1 MKRDTETYIW
11 DDSISF
17 CRWCIVNIYQ
27 VRFIRELLEV
37 INVGPTPPPILYL
50 SDGGH
55 VENLGI
61 LPLLKKKLQKIVVV
75 DGGDLEELG
84 IAGDLITALK
94 KAREKLHCSFT
105 GMNGRDVYEDLRTK
119 VIDRPA
125 RKQPRSYR
133 FKVEYYDYTD
143 EGEEQ
148 KVGEG
153 EVLYILPRHP
163 KYGLSGE
170 RKSWGEITGDVKID
184 IEADLWGSGPE
195 VKTEEVERLTCC
207 CCECCHCSPLQFLS
221 GSLCGAFPYHSTANQ
236 FFTPAMFTAYHRE
249 GYRACME
256 ACAVDFL
263 LGSEESSE

>member
-1 MKRDTETYIW
+1 MWKGTARENAAGIHRICGGRGAFTLISGSSFRDQNICKAVNIYSQLDSILFFSRDDCFVSISSILNTTEPFKRDIETNSL
-11 DDSISF
+11 DDSISL

-61 LPLLKKKLQKIVVV
+61 LPLLKKSLQKIVVV
-75 DGGDLEELG
+75 DGGDLEDLG

-125 RKQPRSYR
+125 RKQPRS
-133 FKVEYYDYTD
+133 
-143 EGEEQ
+143 
-148 KVGEG
+148 
-153 EVLYILPRHP
+153 
-163 KYGLSGE
+163 
-170 RKSWGEITGDVKID
+170 
-184 IEADLWGSGPE
+184 
-195 VKTEEVERLTCC
+195 
-207 CCECCHCSPLQFLS
+207 
-221 GSLCGAFPYHSTANQ
+221 
-236 FFTPAMFTAYHRE
+236 
-249 GYRACME
+249 
-256 ACAVDFL
+256 
-263 LGSEESSE
+263 